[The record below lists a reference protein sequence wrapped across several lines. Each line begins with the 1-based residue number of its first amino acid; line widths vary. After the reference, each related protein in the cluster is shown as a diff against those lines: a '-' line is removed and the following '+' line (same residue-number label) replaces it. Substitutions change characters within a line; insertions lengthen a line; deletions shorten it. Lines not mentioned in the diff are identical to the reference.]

1 MGSPTPTPI
10 ALDDTFSGV
19 LGGKLVVTTTDLFG
33 NDVITDSNNVVAGNQ
48 PISIFIDTLATNG
61 TLKLGLANVTLGQ
74 EISYADIAAGKLT
87 FTPTSFSTTTGS
99 FDYSVKDDG
108 GTSAVATAS
117 INFGVDTLT
126 ALAPAFDGVSNAS
139 QYSYV
144 YTVDFDTTNGVT
156 TNGNLLDLSNPTTI
170 TDNDLGTGIGAVV
183 VDNAGAASGGPT
195 SSNDSLEYT
204 SEFMGLAPGSG
215 LATYLSNL
223 PDLVNEVGTYGPGNW
238 IINYA
243 GWELNGEPVIS
254 VYNRLEQVN
263 SYMLLSNSNTLP
275 TGSASELGTATNA
288 VYSYSICFEKNT
300 LISTPSGEKLVSSL
314 VIGDEVLTVDNRN
327 VKVQWIGRQTINP
340 YFAKLNGNMPV
351 KICFGALGD
360 GIPTSDLL
368 VSPNHAMFIDG
379 ILVHALALVNGK
391 TITQLQSWA
400 GNVEYFHIETENHE
414 LILANGAPAETFID
428 NVSRKEFDNWA
439 EYESLYPNAAPMIE
453 LDLPRVKFARQLPK
467 AISDRLEA
475 SAKLLELR
483 DPIAA

>member
-33 NDVITDSNNVVAGNQ
+33 NDVITDSNNVISGIQ
-48 PISIFIDTLATNG
+48 PISIIIDTLATNG
-61 TLKLGLANVTLGQ
+61 TLKLGVANVTLGQ

-99 FDYSVKDDG
+99 FDYSVKDNG
-108 GTSAVATAS
+108 GTSTAATAS

-126 ALAPAFDGVSNAS
+126 ASAPAFDGVSNAS
-139 QYSYV
+139 QYQYV
-144 YTVDFDTTNGVT
+144 YTVDFDTTSGLT
-156 TNGNLLDLSNPTTI
+156 TNGALLNLSNPTTI

-183 VDNAGAASGGPT
+183 VANPGAASGGPT

-215 LATYLSNL
+215 LATYLANL
-223 PDLVNEVGTYGPGNW
+223 PDIVNGSGTYGSGNW

-243 GWELNGEPVIS
+243 GWELDGEPVIS

-275 TGSASELGTATNA
+275 TGVASQLGTATNA
-288 VYSYSICFEKNT
+288 VYSYTICFEKNT
-300 LISTPSGEKLVSSL
+300 FISTPSGEKLVSTL
-314 VIGDEVLTVDNRN
+314 AIGDEVLTADNRK
-327 VKVQWIGRQTINP
+327 VKVQWIGLQTVNS

-351 KICFGALGD
+351 KICAGALGD

-368 VSPNHAMFIDG
+368 VSPNHAMFVEG
-379 ILVHALALVNGK
+379 VLVHALALVNGT
-391 TITQLQSWA
+391 TITQMQRWT
-400 GNVEYFHIETENHE
+400 GDIEYFHIETENHE
-414 LILANGAPAETFID
+414 LILANGAAAETFID

-439 EYESLYPNAAPMIE
+439 EYESLYPNAAPMVE

-467 AISDRLEA
+467 AISDRLNA
-475 SAKLLELR
+475 VAKFIES
-483 DPIAA
+483 PKAIAA